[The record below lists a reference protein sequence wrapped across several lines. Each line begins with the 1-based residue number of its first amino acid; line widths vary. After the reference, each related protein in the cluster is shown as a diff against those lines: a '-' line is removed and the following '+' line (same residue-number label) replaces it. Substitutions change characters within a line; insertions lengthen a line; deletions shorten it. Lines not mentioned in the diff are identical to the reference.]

1 MTPQEVMFL
10 AWAFKG
16 LLLSMAGVVSWV
28 FLREIKR
35 LDRRV
40 TEEAD
45 ALLERIKTEVKYRDA
60 HNAGVD
66 VEINSLRV
74 RQHEL
79 GNTVAGQ
86 AGAVDSVMVT
96 VARMESLISRLDQT
110 VNDLRVL
117 IAETRG
123 QSSDHLPPRR

>member
-16 LLLSMAGVVSWV
+16 LLLSLAGVVSWV

-45 ALLERIKTEVKYRDA
+45 ALLDRIKTEVKYRDQ

-79 GNTVAGQ
+79 GNVVAGQ

-123 QSSDHLPPRR
+123 QSSDHPPRR